1 MTRRRAYEGGAASA
15 QQRWVLRP
23 PPPLLP
29 PLFGILD
36 PRTQACHQLWEA
48 ARLDMREKQK
58 TKRPLVEVLTV
69 RLMAGVFVCL
79 QLGGFSWLGTA
90 VLLSTTGKEFTPA
103 DPLSAPLPSAGGGL
117 HQKQMKISM
126 RLFSG
131 ETEFSFLNTK
141 RVNPLLAC
149 NSSKI
154 PKKRK

>member
-36 PRTQACHQLWEA
+36 PRTQARHQLWEA
-48 ARLDMREKQK
+48 AQLDMREKNPKK
-58 TKRPLVEVLTV
+58 TKRTLVEVLTV

-79 QLGGFSWLGTA
+79 QLGGLSWLGTA
-90 VLLSTTGKEFTPA
+90 VLLPTTGKEFTPA

-126 RLFSG
+126 PHFSG
-131 ETEFSFLNTK
+131 KTEFSFLNQS
-141 RVNPLLAC
+141 V
-149 NSSKI
+149 
-154 PKKRK
+154 